1 MIDQK
6 ALDERY
12 VAACKRRWEITQI
25 FKFQNKIKLCL
36 PPFRSSIV
44 DFESFDGGKRSDCAD
59 FDEVGNVNFPFVGA
73 NGAFAPLTNSKQ
85 MQHDSKISIKA
96 LMLFRTAIEK

>member
-1 MIDQK
+1 M
-6 ALDERY
+6 
-12 VAACKRRWEITQI
+12 
-25 FKFQNKIKLCL
+25 KFCL